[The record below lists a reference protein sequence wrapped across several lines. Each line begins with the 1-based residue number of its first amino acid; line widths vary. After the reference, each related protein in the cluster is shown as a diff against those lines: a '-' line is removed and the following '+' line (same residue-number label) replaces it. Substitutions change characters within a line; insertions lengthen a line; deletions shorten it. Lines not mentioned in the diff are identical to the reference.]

1 MDQFINDLGLSYRL
15 FTFTLEVAD
24 DLHHHE
30 GDFLILFVS
39 DFDLLG
45 IRL

>member
-1 MDQFINDLGLSYRL
+1 MDQFIDDLGLSDRL
-15 FTFTLEVAD
+15 LALNLEVAD